1 VVKIIENIGDCSSK
15 HYRLRHWLFTMMQFD
30 VERNSIEYCRGDR
43 TVRNRRV
50 FRRRKRWNK
59 VLERKL
65 APYDPKKI
73 IYMEANMP
81 LILWLLGVPLVIVI
95 ALMLT
100 HVI

>member
-1 VVKIIENIGDCSSK
+1 MEDKQQNYN
-15 HYRLRHWLFTMMQFD
+15 HWNWNAQQPQQNTATHRNLREL
-30 VERNSIEYCRGDR
+30 DR
-43 TVRNRRV
+43 ILSWRSNVRNRRD

-65 APYDPKKI
+65 PRYDPKKV